1 MLCSCFTNDA
11 FAEIPSD
18 TNVVKSHNRI
28 SKGTPPDVLKVAL
41 MTMYKVDMAA
51 ALEHLAQSR
60 DISTSYE
67 SLTPEARSSRITAAN
82 KARSRKRARGEDGDG
97 PPDKKSHF
105 QAGKPLLE
113 NEFEVD
119 TCTAVML
126 LYEHWEWYVTIVY
139 TKI

>member
-1 MLCSCFTNDA
+1 M
-11 FAEIPSD
+11 AE
-18 TNVVKSHNRI
+18 KSALNAGIGGH
-28 SKGTPPDVLKVAL
+28 TPLP
-41 MTMYKVDMAA
+41 
-51 ALEHLAQSR
+51 H
-60 DISTSYE
+60 
-67 SLTPEARSSRITAAN
+67 LTPTRPCPL
-82 KARSRKRARGEDGDG
+82 GEPTDLPR